1 MHFAHAVNAPGVEEH
16 PFGRGGLTGVN
27 MGNDADIA
35 VFFYWEL
42 TFHMLD
48 SGCLN
53 RFTYCLM
60 LLFQ

>member
-35 VFFYWEL
+35 VFLYPGIDVPCAKYL
-42 TFHMLD
+42 VPQP
-48 SGCLN
+48 
-53 RFTYCLM
+53 TYV
-60 LLFQ
+60 LL